1 MNSREEIKSKTS
13 TYKNPYLALGSKKKK
28 QGPTK
33 R

>member
-1 MNSREEIKSKTS
+1 MNSREDLNKSKSS

-28 QGPTK
+28 APAK